1 MQQMGRG
8 EVNGVSLCRK
18 RGQGPVL
25 EIFHSKSMLKKLE
38 NVKKHK
44 QKEDTPTET

>member
-1 MQQMGRG
+1 LELNIQTMQQMGRG

-18 RGQGPVL
+18 RGQGTVL

-38 NVKKHK
+38 NVEKRK
-44 QKEDTPTET
+44 

>member
-8 EVNGVSLCRK
+8 EVNGISLCRK
-18 RGQGPVL
+18 SGQSTVL